1 MIFPSEIN
9 FRLNM
14 KNKITLLVVFV
25 FIISL
30 FTTPVY
36 AQTNDDYPEYIV
48 KSGDTLSYIA
58 SLFSVSMDDILQ
70 INNIQDANSIYPD
83 LRLKIPGYAGVKGL
97 ISPVILGLGESWS
110 NLLIKYQTDEQT
122 LIKINK
128 LISPNTLYAGTSLLM
143 PINENMPALNPVAM
157 VSENGTF
164 LEKAALIN
172 ANPYILLAENRKNSP
187 LDFFSNDLIYDSN
200 QGLPPAKSISEF
212 VESLSVAPLPLTQ
225 GDTIAV
231 KVITKIPLSLSGK
244 LNGSELHFFS
254 DDNHNYFALVGI
266 HAMAASGIT
275 DFSISASDDTKP
287 VFTYSQAILLVSG
300 NFDTDPTLHVAPEM
314 VDPTITGPEL
324 EKITA
329 LTSVFTPEKYWDG
342 VFLSPDTDYALEIPN
357 YEAKKEITSFFGTRR
372 TYNDDPT
379 VTFHTGVDFGGGVGL
394 PIVATAAGKVIY
406 AGPLEV
412 RGNATIIDHG
422 LGVFSAYYHQ
432 SEILVKT
439 GDMVQKGQQIGKVG
453 NTGRVDRADEYAG
466 AGAHLHWEIWVNGI
480 QVNPLEWLNSEYP

>member
-1 MIFPSEIN
+1 
-9 FRLNM
+9 M
-14 KNKITLLVVFV
+14 KNKITLLIAFV

-48 KSGDTLSYIA
+48 KSGDTLSGIA
-58 SLFSVSMDDILQ
+58 SLFGVSMDDILQ

-83 LRLKIPGYAGVKGL
+83 LRLKIPGYSGVKGL

-128 LISPNTLYAGTSLLM
+128 LVSPHTLYSGTVLLM
-143 PINENMPALNPVAM
+143 PINEIMPALNPVAM
-157 VSENGTF
+157 VSENGSF

-172 ANPYILLAENRKNSP
+172 AKPYVLLAENRKNSS
-187 LDFFSNDLIYDSN
+187 LDFFSNDLIFDSN
-200 QGLPPAKSISEF
+200 QGLPPANSISDS

-231 KVITKIPLSLSGK
+231 KVTTRVPLNLSGK

-254 DDNHNYFALVGI
+254 TDNQSYFALAGI
-266 HAMAASGIT
+266 HAMAETGIT
-275 DFSISASDDTKP
+275 GFSISGTDGTNP
-287 VFTYSQAILLVSG
+287 IFTYSQDILLVSG
-300 NFDTDPTLHVAPEM
+300 TFETDPTLHVAPEM
-314 VDPTITGPEL
+314 IDPTITGPEL
-324 EKITA
+324 EKITS

-357 YEAKKEITSFFGTRR
+357 YETKKEITSLFGTRR

-394 PIVATAAGKVIY
+394 PIVATAAGKVVF
-406 AGPLEV
+406 AGLLDV

-422 LGVFSAYYHQ
+422 LGVYSAYYHQ